1 MLSIQ
6 DLDIKGK
13 TVFLRCDIN
22 SPIDPDSLKILDDSR
37 LLEVAETIDALKDSK
52 LIVASH
58 QGRVG
63 KSDYVSMEQ
72 HAPVLS
78 KLLNRKIDFV
88 PDVFG
93 PTAIN
98 TIKNLKTGDILLLD
112 NLRFTAEENA
122 EMLPK
127 DAIKSH
133 LVSKL
138 AEHIDYCVLDAF
150 STSHRSHPS
159 IVGFAELRPACAG
172 KIVERE
178 VNALKGIVEDSN
190 IKFTAILGGAK
201 IPDRLKS
208 IQKLI
213 EAGRIEK
220 VLLGGLIGNVFLA
233 ATEKVPLEATSIDD
247 EKSINTAKSL
257 LEKYPEKFMLA
268 DDVAV
273 EVDGKRTEKSL
284 SELDSSDRI
293 FDIGQKTINKYSQQ
307 IDNAENIFITGPL
320 GMFENSEF
328 RLGTTEIL
336 TKLSNTNARTITSG
350 GHLSAVLSQ
359 LDLKDKIYHV
369 STAGGALIRYLT
381 GEELPLLNALNNSAN
396 KHIK

>member
-1 MLSIQ
+1 M
-6 DLDIKGK
+6 
-13 TVFLRCDIN
+13 
-22 SPIDPDSLKILDDSR
+22 
-37 LLEVAETIDALKDSK
+37 
-52 LIVASH
+52 
-58 QGRVG
+58 
-63 KSDYVSMEQ
+63 
-72 HAPVLS
+72 
-78 KLLNRKIDFV
+78 
-88 PDVFG
+88 
-93 PTAIN
+93 
-98 TIKNLKTGDILLLD
+98 
-112 NLRFTAEENA
+112 
-122 EMLPK
+122 
-127 DAIKSH
+127 
-133 LVSKL
+133 
-138 AEHIDYCVLDAF
+138 
-150 STSHRSHPS
+150 
-159 IVGFAELRPACAG
+159 
-172 KIVERE
+172 
-178 VNALKGIVEDSN
+178 
-190 IKFTAILGGAK
+190 
-201 IPDRLKS
+201 
-208 IQKLI
+208 
-213 EAGRIEK
+213 
-220 VLLGGLIGNVFLA
+220 IGNIFLA

-247 EKSINTAKSL
+247 EKSINTVKSL

-396 KHIK
+396 KHTK

>member
-1 MLSIQ
+1 
-6 DLDIKGK
+6 
-13 TVFLRCDIN
+13 
-22 SPIDPDSLKILDDSR
+22 
-37 LLEVAETIDALKDSK
+37 
-52 LIVASH
+52 
-58 QGRVG
+58 
-63 KSDYVSMEQ
+63 MEQ
-72 HAPVLS
+72 HAPALS

-190 IKFTAILGGAK
+190 IKFIAILGGAK

-220 VLLGGLIGNVFLA
+220 ALLGGLIGNVFLA

-381 GEELPLLNALNNSAN
+381 GEELPLLNALNNSAD
-396 KHIK
+396 KHTK

>member
-1 MLSIQ
+1 MHRYQILIEYVGTNFVGWQIQ
-6 DLDIKGK
+6 SKG
-13 TVFLRCDIN
+13 
-22 SPIDPDSLKILDDSR
+22 
-37 LLEVAETIDALKDSK
+37 
-52 LIVASH
+52 
-58 QGRVG
+58 
-63 KSDYVSMEQ
+63 
-72 HAPVLS
+72 
-78 KLLNRKIDFV
+78 
-88 PDVFG
+88 
-93 PTAIN
+93 
-98 TIKNLKTGDILLLD
+98 
-112 NLRFTAEENA
+112 
-122 EMLPK
+122 
-127 DAIKSH
+127 
-133 LVSKL
+133 
-138 AEHIDYCVLDAF
+138 
-150 STSHRSHPS
+150 
-159 IVGFAELRPACAG
+159 
-172 KIVERE
+172 
-178 VNALKGIVEDSN
+178 
-190 IKFTAILGGAK
+190 
-201 IPDRLKS
+201 KS

-233 ATEKVPLEATSIDD
+233 ATKKVPLEVTSIDD
-247 EKSINTAKSL
+247 EESINTAKLL

-273 EVDGKRTEKSL
+273 EVDGKRIEKSL
-284 SELDSSDRI
+284 SELDLSDRI

-396 KHIK
+396 IHTK